1 MGEAS
6 CMRNFKKALCS
17 VLAVLLCFCLL
28 TAAIVFPYYAWGTYP
43 YQDARARGDLA
54 GQFDLLVSS
63 ASQGLRAIDP
73 RALDDALGCT
83 SYDLGAPLQ
92 TMYGR
97 YLFLKEELDR
107 NPVEMVIVELSYD
120 ALTRS
125 YSSGYG
131 LEGSIYQLGRSDRL
145 DLWLGYFFKQVPPAD
160 WAQLLYDTMDRGFR
174 TWRQLLAGELV
185 PPKHYETH
193 GFWPGLESTPM
204 PGPES
209 YQKDYRTE
217 ALATEP
223 QEDNLYWLD
232 QCFALCQGRDVQVVV
247 IATPL
252 SEYML
257 WSTSGFDEIL
267 ATHQA
272 ICEKWG
278 VPFYDFNLK
287 KDKLERYPEG
297 TAYFDQHHLC
307 EASARDFPYDLA
319 EVLASE
325 DPGALFYGSYEQA
338 IHARFKAL
346 P

>member
-1 MGEAS
+1 
-6 CMRNFKKALCS
+6 MRNFRRALCS
-17 VLAVLLCFCLL
+17 VLAVLVCFSLI
-28 TAAIVFPYYAWGTYP
+28 TAVVVFPYYAWGTYP
-43 YQDARARGDLA
+43 YQDAKARKDMA

-83 SYDLGAPLQ
+83 RYDLGAPLQ

-107 NPVEMVIVELSYD
+107 NPVKTVILELSYD
-120 ALTRS
+120 ALSRS
-125 YSSGYG
+125 YNDYG
-131 LEGSIYQLGRSDRL
+131 REGSIYQLGRSDNL
-145 DLWLGYFFKQVPPAD
+145 GLWVEYFFRQVPPAD
-160 WAQLLYDTMDRGFR
+160 WAHLLYDTMNRGVH
-174 TWRQLLAGELV
+174 TWRQLLAGELSV
-185 PPKHYETH
+185 PKHYETH

-204 PGPES
+204 PGPEN
-209 YQKDYRTE
+209 YEKDYHTE
-217 ALATEP
+217 ALSTVP

-232 QCFALCQGRDVQVVV
+232 MCLSLCRERGVRVVM

-267 ATHQA
+267 ATHRA
-272 ICEKWG
+272 VSEKWG

-287 KDKLERYPEG
+287 KDKLERYPEE

-319 EVLASE
+319 EVLMSE
-325 DPGALFYGSYEQA
+325 NPDALFYGSYEEA
-338 IHARFKAL
+338 LHARYQA